1 MAPHSTNDFFAA
13 IDPVVNR
20 EYYGLDESDV
30 DAQYSKIFTV
40 GSDNEP
46 QMSAVEYGGPASL
59 TLKPEN
65 SAVTSKSILQGPIKT
80 FYTSTY
86 AGAITISY
94 EAAKDVK
101 NRYGKIAQASA
112 ALGEA
117 ERITPEL
124 LTALYLDRAFNSSFP
139 ATSDGIELCGVHIL
153 PDGVTTF
160 QNELAT
166 PAALDETSAEDVR
179 VNLRTVLG
187 PSGNIMPMQATG
199 WIIPSAYVPIATK
212 LSTSDKT
219 IGSANNDPSIVKGT
233 KVMVFDYLGN
243 STRWFAKTNKTKRG
257 LFWDWIEKPQFI
269 TDQVVLNL
277 QKVYVSFFRSRFG
290 CVDWRSIYGSAAT

>member
-1 MAPHSTNDFFAA
+1 MAHSTNDFFAA
-13 IDPVVNR
+13 IDPVINR
-20 EYYGLDESDV
+20 NYYGLDDGEVEKQFS
-30 DAQYSKIFTV
+30 QIFTV
-40 GSDNEP
+40 GSDSEP
-46 QMSAVEYGGPASL
+46 QMSSVEYAGAVSL

-65 SAVTSKSILQGPIKT
+65 SAVSAKTIQQGPVKT

-117 ERITPEL
+117 ERVTPEL
-124 LTALYLDRAFNSSFP
+124 LTALYLDRAFNNSFP
-139 ATSDGIELCGVHIL
+139 ATADGIELCGVHVL

-160 QNELAT
+160 QNELPT

-179 VNLRTVLG
+179 VNLRTLLG
-187 PSGNIMPMQATG
+187 PSGNIMPANVTG
-199 WIIPSAYVPIATK
+199 WIIPSAYLPIATK
-212 LSTSDKT
+212 LSQSEKT

-233 KVMVFDYLGN
+233 KVFMFDYLGS
-243 STRWFAKTNKTKRG
+243 STRWMAKTNKTKNG
-257 LFWDWIEKPQFI
+257 LFWDWIEKPTFI
-269 TDQVVLNL
+269 TDQVVLML
-277 QKVYVSFFRSRFG
+277 QKVYVTFFRARFG
-290 CVDWRSIYGSAAT
+290 CVDWRTIYGSAAT